1 VTVLA
6 ISMDTPEDSRAFARN
21 YGLQFPLLSDADGA
35 VSKIYAGVTSDSN
48 ALPGVTII
56 RSDGRVVFRQVASA
70 KDDRMSTGELIA
82 TVDRTL
88 GTSGPAAGGDGFAAL
103 DRLQLRADA
112 GGGAVR
118 TTGWSGTGVGAI
130 SGLVPLGHH
139 LLAGV
144 RASFEPREAPVA
156 LDAALVARLP
166 IWGVAGA
173 IELGAFGGWT
183 VAGASGANAGGMA
196 DLWFAFSPRWA
207 VQLGASYVAH
217 DLGGSTVHEVLATFG
232 VSRLIQIR

>member
-1 VTVLA
+1 
-6 ISMDTPEDSRAFARN
+6 MDTPADSRAFARD
-21 YGLQFPLLSDADGA
+21 YGLQFPLLADADGA
-35 VSKIYAGVTSDSN
+35 VSKTYAGVTSDAN
-48 ALPGVTII
+48 ALPGVTIV
-56 RSDGRVVFRQVASA
+56 RGDGRVVFRQVASA
-70 KDDRMSTGELIA
+70 KDDRMSTAELIA

-88 GTSGPAAGGDGFAAL
+88 GTSGPVPDGDGYAAL
-103 DRLQLRADA
+103 DRLQLRVDA

-118 TTGWSGTGVGAI
+118 STAWSGTGVGVLA
-130 SGLVPLGHH
+130 GLAPLGHH

-156 LDAALVARLP
+156 LDGALVARIP

-196 DLWFAFSPRWA
+196 DMWFAFSPKWA
-207 VQLGASYVAH
+207 VQLGASYTAH
-217 DLGGSTVHEVLATFG
+217 DLGGSTVHEVLATLG
-232 VSRLIQIR
+232 VSRLFQFR